1 MSERFDDNAKRLAE
15 LESQSAF
22 NEEMLAKL
30 SEVVARQDGELQLLR
45 QQLDALASRLRDL
58 GEGMSVA
65 VSRVDEGPPP
75 HY

>member
-1 MSERFDDNAKRLAE
+1 MSERSRSDANRLAE

-45 QQLDALASRLRDL
+45 QQLEALASRLRDL
-58 GEGMSVA
+58 GEGMSA
-65 VSRVDEGPPP
+65 SVSGADEEPPP

>member
-65 VSRVDEGPPP
+65 VSQVDEGPPP